1 MNHLK
6 KEKVMLESNDLQSLS
21 SSEAERIIANVKKL
35 WTMQQLAEFLNISVQ
50 TIYDYR
56 YKNRIN
62 SSIFIP
68 LGKKLRINPR
78 RAIQLALDGKL
89 INPN

>member
-1 MNHLK
+1 MELK
-6 KEKVMLESNDLQSLS
+6 NPKTDDLQSMS
-21 SSEAERIIANVKKL
+21 GPEAERILGNVRGL

-56 YKNRIN
+56 YRQRID

-68 LGKKLRINPR
+68 LGKKLRINPQ
-78 RAIQLALDGKL
+78 RAIQLALTGKL